1 MTEEGQGFSFTD
13 LRSFSSWIDKL
24 MYCKYLSELN
34 PNHKNATQIIGSFK
48 VTTIFPKTL
57 TRCRYFVELPEIISY
72 YLRLNLTFV
81 KPNNDFDGSLG
92 LYNGTHSSGPLK
104 MFSENQI
111 DYIINDIYITEN
123 IWNPNLYQ
131 MSTALFNGNTI
142 NFIVRKQVIKTSIS
156 DYFKTF
162 NLSNWILII
171 CCIILLSVTQSFISR
186 FKFDKLFCV
195 KLSWDYLLLLIG
207 KSSELLS
214 KLIPRHYLMYFIPLL
229 SIFLIGMFQNM
240 ICTNMIIPRKHW
252 CQDIDCFAKSKIGF
266 HAASDEIALIVIKQ
280 KKESQ
285 FKEIMSKVTT
295 IKQKGK
301 FILDKLLTY

>member
-34 PNHKNATQIIGSFK
+34 PNHKNATEIIGSFK

-92 LYNGTHSSGPLK
+92 FYNETYSSGPLK
-104 MFSENQI
+104 MFQENQI

-142 NFIVRKQVIKTSIS
+142 NFIVRKQEIKTSIS
-156 DYFKTF
+156 DYFQTF
-162 NLSNWILII
+162 HLSNWLLIL
-171 CCIILLSVTQSFISR
+171 CSIILLSVTQSFISR

-195 KLSWDYLLLLIG
+195 KLSWDYLLLLMG
-207 KSSELLS
+207 KSSKLLS
-214 KLIPRHYLMYFIPLL
+214 KLIPRHYLMYFMPLL
-229 SIFLIGMFQNM
+229 SILLIVMFQNM
-240 ICTNMIIPRKHW
+240 ICSNMIIPRKRW
-252 CQDIDCFAKSKIGF
+252 CNDIDCFAKSEIGF
-266 HAASDEIALIVIKQ
+266 HSASDEIALVQMKQ
-280 KKESQ
+280 KKEWQ
-285 FKEIMSKVTT
+285 YKEILSKVTT
-295 IKQKGK
+295 IKPKGR